1 MVHNDVLAGDKV
13 ILRPLTDADVPLLA
27 RWLFDPAVNQ
37 WLQLSEDPPT
47 LRTVEAMRERY
58 ERMRDDWGA
67 KIWRID
73 VAETGQPIGQA
84 ELVDIHPLQRRAEM
98 HLAIG
103 EANNRSG
110 GYGTAAVHRLLAHA
124 FNDLG
129 LRRVYA
135 MTDEDNG
142 RAIRCFEKCG
152 FVCEGTL
159 RQHRLR
165 HGRPINMVM
174 LGALAEEWLALKE

>member
-1 MVHNDVLAGDKV
+1 MVHGDVLTGEKV
-13 ILRPLTDADVPLLA
+13 VLRPLTDADVPLLA
-27 RWLFDPAVNQ
+27 RWLFDPEVNQ
-37 WLQLSEDPPT
+37 WLQLSEDPPS

-58 ERMRDDWGA
+58 ERMRDDWGT
-67 KIWRID
+67 KVWRID
-73 VAETGQPIGQA
+73 LAESDQPIGQI

-103 EANNRSG
+103 ETDSRSG
-110 GYGTAAVHRLLAHA
+110 GYGTAAVRQLLHHA
-124 FNDLG
+124 FTDLG

-152 FVCEGTL
+152 FVREGIL
-159 RQHRLR
+159 RAHRLR
-165 HGRPINMVM
+165 HGRPINMVI
-174 LGALAEEWLALKE
+174 LGALAEERQE